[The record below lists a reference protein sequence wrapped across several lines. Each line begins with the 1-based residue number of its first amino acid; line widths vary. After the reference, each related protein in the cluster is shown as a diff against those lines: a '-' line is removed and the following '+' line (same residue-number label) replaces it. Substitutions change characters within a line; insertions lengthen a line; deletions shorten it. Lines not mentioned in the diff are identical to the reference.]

1 MPATLEA
8 DVALVHIAGGDA
20 RLSPPPGTMA
30 QAAPRRAA
38 RGRSDDL
45 FFISLILQGAKPDAA
60 GLADRLAHLA
70 AETYFATPGSVT
82 AAMREASASINDQL
96 VDLNQAAG
104 AASPILGHVI
114 SAVLRGA
121 DLYMAQSGA
130 GQGTVTRNG
139 QASHF
144 SSAEARRRPLGTTVA
159 PSVRFHHLE
168 ARADD
173 LVLLTSW
180 PELPWSDSIL
190 GALSGSGAEQAVE
203 RLVAADNRDF
213 NGILIRIAAPGQASV
228 PLGRAQ
234 DAATPRPPQ
243 QGRARPAHPRPAATP
258 KSTPFKGAG
267 QRFGAFA
274 RSGWNRLEPSIA
286 GALGSLMRFVGR
298 MAPGLV
304 ERERPT
310 NLTPAALIGTAIVVP
325 LLLVA
330 IASLV
335 YLRRGRGEQFADY
348 LAQAQSAVVAAQL
361 QGEGEPSRAQWEIAQ
376 HWITEAQKYGDTAES
391 RLLAAQIQQTMDKL
405 DLVIRLDFRP
415 LFSGGL
421 GPNADLSAL
430 ASTGSDLYA
439 LDRAHNTVIH
449 AWATGRGYELD
460 GDFTCPG
467 DAGGSDLSKAVDLA
481 AQPEPGALGS
491 AGVVAIDEKGGLL
504 YCAPGARPAIGRLTP
519 PEIGWGHIQAIDV
532 FNDKLYVLD
541 PQANSVW
548 VYDASDGLFS
558 GTPAYYFT
566 DRTPQLNEAI
576 DLVMAQDQLMILF
589 KDGHIDSCQRN
600 LETPPGGGSRISV
613 QCENGMQFQDER
625 PGFQPTDHL
634 PGSSARQMIYSPP
647 PEPSLY
653 FLDSA
658 HGSILHYSMRLVY
671 QGQYQP
677 QQPFETPPTAMTV
690 GPPNDLFL
698 SVGSQ
703 IYYAQPG
710 Q

>member
-1 MPATLEA
+1 MPLTLEA

-20 RLSPPPGTMA
+20 RLTPPPGTIA

-45 FFISLILQGAKPDAA
+45 FFVSLILQDVGADSS

-70 AETYFATPGSVT
+70 VETYFATPGSVT
-82 AAMREASASINDQL
+82 AAMREASASINDHL
-96 VDLNQAAG
+96 LDLNQVAG
-104 AASPILGHVI
+104 AGAPILGHVI

-130 GQGTVTRNG
+130 GQGIVTRGG
-139 QASHF
+139 QAGHF
-144 SSAEARRRPLGTTVA
+144 SSAEARSRPLGTTVA

-168 ARADD
+168 AHPDD

-180 PELPWSDSIL
+180 PELAWSDAVL

-203 RLVAADNRDF
+203 RLVAADSRDF
-213 NGILIRIAAPGQASV
+213 SGILIRIAAPGQASV
-228 PLGRAQ
+228 PLGSAET
-234 DAATPRPPQ
+234 AAMPRPPQ
-243 QGRARPAHPRPAATP
+243 TSRARPARPRPTAPPKARPWDGALVRLGTAA
-258 KSTPFKGAG
+258 G
-267 QRFGAFA
+267 
-274 RSGWNRLEPSIA
+274 SGWKRLEPVIA
-286 GALGSLMRFVGR
+286 AALGSLIRLVGR

-304 ERERPT
+304 EPERPG
-310 NLTPAALIGTAIVVP
+310 NLTPAALIGTAVIIP
-325 LLLVA
+325 LLIVA

-335 YLRRGRGEQFADY
+335 YLRRGRGEQFSDY

-376 HWITEAQKYGDTAES
+376 HWIVEAQKYGDTAES
-391 RLLAAQIQQTMDKL
+391 RLLAGQIQQATDKL
-405 DLVIRLDFRP
+405 NLVIRLDFRP

-467 DAGGSDLSKAVDLA
+467 DAGAGDLSKAVDLA

-491 AGVVAIDEKGGLL
+491 AGVVAIDEKGKLL
-504 YCAPGARPAIGRLTP
+504 YCAPGTRPALGQLTP

-541 PQANSVW
+541 PPANSVW

-558 GTPAYYFT
+558 GTPAYYFA
-566 DRTPQLNEAI
+566 DSTPQLNGAI

-589 KDGHIDSCQRN
+589 KDGHIDRCQRN
-600 LETPPGGGSRISV
+600 LESPPGGGTRISV
-613 QCENGMQFQDER
+613 QCVNGMQFQDER
-625 PGFQPTDHL
+625 PGFQPSDHL
-634 PGSSARQMIYSPP
+634 PGGSAQQMIYSPP

-658 HGSILHYSMRLVY
+658 SGSILQYSMRLVY

-677 QQPFETPPTAMTV
+677 QQLFETTPTAMTV

-710 Q
+710 R